1 MITVLLVLALA
12 RSRRGQR
19 VISALRETVA
29 PACAMAAEAIVPIF
43 VELANLGRS
52 IRHLPHRWRDHHD
65 RHAAR

>member
-19 VISALRETVA
+19 VISALRETFA
-29 PACAMAAEAIVPIF
+29 PPVAMAVEAFVPII

-52 IRHLPHRWRDHHD
+52 IRHLPRRWRDHV
-65 RHAAR
+65 RHAR

>member
-19 VISALRETVA
+19 VIQ
-29 PACAMAAEAIVPIF
+29 AITSLITIAWQAFLPII
-43 VELANLGRS
+43 VELGNLARS

-65 RHAAR
+65 RDAAR